1 MCGRYSLFDE
11 REIADIDRIIREVE
25 ERFREKVKTGE
36 IYPTDRAPILLGQDG
51 HPEPAGWGY
60 PHFSGKGVII
70 NARAETAAE
79 KRLFRESLLA
89 RRCAVPS
96 TGFYEWAKTG
106 NRQKYWFRLP
116 DEPVLYMAGLYGDF
130 AGERRFVILTTEAN
144 PSMEDVH
151 SRMPVILPSGGL
163 LEWINDAGA
172 ALERLHGR
180 MPPLVREAV

>member
-70 NARAETAAE
+70 NARAETAQE
-79 KRLFRESLLA
+79 KRLFRDSLLA

-96 TGFYEWAKTG
+96 TGFTNGRKPEAGRNTG
-106 NRQKYWFRLP
+106 SACRI
-116 DEPVLYMAGLYGDF
+116 
-130 AGERRFVILTTEAN
+130 RRCSTWRGCTAI
-144 PSMEDVH
+144 
-151 SRMPVILPSGGL
+151 SRGKGGS
-163 LEWINDAGA
+163 
-172 ALERLHGR
+172 
-180 MPPLVREAV
+180 

>member
-51 HPEPAGWGY
+51 HPEPGGLGLPPFFGQGGHHQRAGRDGAGKAAV
-60 PHFSGKGVII
+60 SGQPPRPPLRG
-70 NARAETAAE
+70 AQHG
-79 KRLFRESLLA
+79 L
-89 RRCAVPS
+89 
-96 TGFYEWAKTG
+96 YEWAKTG
-106 NRQKYWFRLP
+106 SRQKYWFRLP
-116 DEPVLYMAGLYGDF
+116 DTPVLYMAGLYGDF
-130 AGERRFVILTTEAN
+130 AGERRFVILTTAAN

-163 LEWINDAGA
+163 LEWINDTGA